1 MSKAYKDLSPCKG
14 CEKRSAECHAKCE
27 AYNAWAKSGIEIK
40 EIFIEFDTKQK
51 RRLRKR

>member
-27 AYNAWAKSGIEIK
+27 AYKAWKKSGIEIVTNPLPWD
-40 EIFIEFDTKQK
+40 EMK
-51 RRLRKR
+51 RRSKRR